1 MNGKVRDQD
10 HWWIIEL
17 DLRIEEEILVILF
30 CIFHQVFLLFFMCKI
45 FEDCC
50 DTRGRRTDA
59 RKNITSTQM
68 THKSRAFG
76 IVELRNCGIVLGELW
91 NYGIVELW
99 NNME

>member
-1 MNGKVRDQD
+1 M
-10 HWWIIEL
+10 W
-17 DLRIEEEILVILF
+17 
-30 CIFHQVFLLFFMCKI
+30 KI

-59 RKNITSTQM
+59 RKNITQMTHKSRAFGIVELRNCGIVLGEM

>member
-1 MNGKVRDQD
+1 M
-10 HWWIIEL
+10 W
-17 DLRIEEEILVILF
+17 
-30 CIFHQVFLLFFMCKI
+30 KI

-59 RKNITSTQM
+59 RKNITQM

-91 NYGIVELW
+91 NYGIVGGRKEFGNFKENGRL
-99 NNME
+99 